1 MTGMA
6 WLAASAVLAVV
17 PVGVLA
23 VLVLG
28 GALALLPAVATA
40 QREGGRE

>member
-1 MTGMA
+1 MNGMA

-23 VLVLG
+23 VLVLA
-28 GALALLPAVATA
+28 GALAHHFTPEAS
-40 QREGGRE
+40 E